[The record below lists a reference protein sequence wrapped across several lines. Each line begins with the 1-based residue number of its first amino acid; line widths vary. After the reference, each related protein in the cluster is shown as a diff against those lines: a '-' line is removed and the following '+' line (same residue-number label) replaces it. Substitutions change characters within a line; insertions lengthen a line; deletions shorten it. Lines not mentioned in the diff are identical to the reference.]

1 MTKMKQQQ
9 YDTPHGCTARAEV
22 TYIGGTVA
30 TIRGINRFFYDGTT
44 TIQVETIHT
53 KNISLGSGNVRKS
66 VTVERTILQAVDVR
80 SVSIVESLGNIAQ
93 SNMTFNIHPNTIV
106 DVNVATKKNKVSNPN
121 VVNQNV
127 TKTTE
132 QTTAEVVKTPL
143 EPRKRTRSR
152 PRIKKEA

>member
-9 YDTPHGCTARAEV
+9 YVTPHGCTARAEV

-30 TIRGINRFFYDGTT
+30 TIRAISSFTYDGNN

-53 KNISLGSGNVRKS
+53 KNVSLGSGNVRKS

-106 DVNVATKKNKVSNPN
+106 DVNVATKKKQSIES
-121 VVNQNV
+121 Q
-127 TKTTE
+127 
-132 QTTAEVVKTPL
+132 L
-143 EPRKRTRSR
+143 C
-152 PRIKKEA
+152 